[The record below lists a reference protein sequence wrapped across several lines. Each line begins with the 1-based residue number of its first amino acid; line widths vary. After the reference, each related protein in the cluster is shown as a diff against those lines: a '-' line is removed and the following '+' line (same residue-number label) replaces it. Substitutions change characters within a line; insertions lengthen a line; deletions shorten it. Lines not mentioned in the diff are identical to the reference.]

1 MCVWLSHINDHHS
14 KLETYMSS
22 LSAAA
27 KMSVPVSCV
36 VAAAAA
42 VCIPWWIMHKRRSA
56 RLPKLSFLDVK
67 LAVVRLPSGV
77 KLEDAG
83 FSPDKG
89 IHASAKFF
97 SVTRTVDETSIVVDE
112 RLAPPGPI
120 PSKRIGSCSS
130 WRPRFFID
138 WNSLAYCQ
146 RSWAQKISIFAISTY
161 DTDYVLLKQEK
172 REAAIAVLSRAGY
185 VFV

>member
-1 MCVWLSHINDHHS
+1 
-14 KLETYMSS
+14 MSS

-112 RLAPPGPI
+112 RLAPPRSDTVEKDWVVFKLEGPLDFSLI
-120 PSKRIGSCSS
+120 GILSRIASA
-130 WRPRFFID
+130 
-138 WNSLAYCQ
+138 LA
-146 RSWAQKISIFAISTY
+146 AQQISIFAISTY